1 MLFNTIC
8 WILIGIC
15 CFYLLRNSW
24 AGLLYRVTAMNIK
37 ATIKI
42 TSNYSKTYTVEDLMP
57 RRNYYL
63 FVLNPLWWQITDVFR
78 DKDVRKQ
85 IRERVKNLRKLQ

>member
-1 MLFNTIC
+1 MSFNTIC

-15 CFYLLRNSW
+15 CFYLIRNIW
-24 AGLLYRVTAMNIK
+24 AGFLYQITAVNIT

-42 TSNYSKTYTVEDLMP
+42 DGKEYTLRDLMP

-63 FVLNPLWWQITDVFR
+63 FVLNPLWWRITDVFR
-78 DKDVRKQ
+78 DAETRKM
-85 IRERVKNLRKLQ
+85 ILERVENLRKLQ